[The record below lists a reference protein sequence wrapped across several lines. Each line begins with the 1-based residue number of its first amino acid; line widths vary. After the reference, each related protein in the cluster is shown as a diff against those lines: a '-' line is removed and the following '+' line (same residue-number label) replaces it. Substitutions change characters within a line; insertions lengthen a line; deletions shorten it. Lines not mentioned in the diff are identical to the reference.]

1 MQHSQLRSRVFLTL
15 LLDTLAPAG
24 GKLRAT
30 GDMCQPR
37 ADHWEPISARSK
49 EFQHMAQNHSIDTP
63 LRRVTKPE
71 ACQILQVSLS
81 TLNRRIA
88 EGQLEVERVQQ
99 GQGHRVFVLMPAD
112 TDRPEAPDEAGPD
125 AGTQLAVVLERI
137 KNLEDMVKLQK
148 EWLDLSESRVQ
159 QLLRALPEPTSP
171 VAPSTPPLPTP
182 PAARRA
188 RWKFW

>member
-1 MQHSQLRSRVFLTL
+1 MSQGHSNDPS
-15 LLDTLAPAG
+15 
-24 GKLRAT
+24 
-30 GDMCQPR
+30 
-37 ADHWEPISARSK
+37 
-49 EFQHMAQNHSIDTP
+49 

-88 EGQLEVERVQQ
+88 EGQLEVERVRQ
-99 GQGHRVFVLMPAD
+99 GQAYRIFVLLPAD

-125 AGTQLAVVLERI
+125 AGTQLAVAQERI

-171 VAPSTPPLPTP
+171 VAPSAPPPPTP

-188 RWKFW
+188 WWKLW

>member
-1 MQHSQLRSRVFLTL
+1 MSP
-15 LLDTLAPAG
+15 D
-24 GKLRAT
+24 
-30 GDMCQPR
+30 
-37 ADHWEPISARSK
+37 
-49 EFQHMAQNHSIDTP
+49 HSIDPP

-88 EGQLEVERVQQ
+88 EGQLAVERVQQ
-99 GQGHRVFVLMPAD
+99 GLAHRIFVLLPAD
-112 TDRPEAPDEAGPD
+112 TDRLEAAQAGPD
-125 AGTQLAVVLERI
+125 AGTQLAVAQERI

-159 QLLRALPEPTSP
+159 QLLRSLPEPTSP
-171 VAPSTPPLPTP
+171 VAPPAPPPTP

-188 RWKFW
+188 WWKLW